1 MTANDFQ
8 RYAERTR
15 EVALAARRP
24 VPNRYDA
31 AGDRQYLLHEEGGRR
46 FKLHFS
52 EGSQDAVFSRAY
64 QTGTAPGW
72 LGDRPVYAS
81 CAYAYGVEALLEWE
95 EWTGLDV
102 ASGFDL
108 DLILMAL

>member
-1 MTANDFQ
+1 MTPNDFQ

-15 EVALAARRP
+15 EVARAARRP

-31 AGDRQYLLHEEGGRR
+31 ATDRQYLVHEAGGRR

-52 EGSQDAVFSRAY
+52 EASQDAVFSRAY

-72 LGDRPVYAS
+72 LGERPVYAS
-81 CAYAYGVEALLEWE
+81 CEFAYGVDALLEWE
-95 EWTGLDV
+95 EQTGLDV

-108 DLILMAL
+108 DLLLMAL